1 MQTDQTIK
9 QDEGKR
15 RLSLVPQRIIHEIA
29 AVREFGI
36 VKYPE
41 ESWRQVELQRY
52 LDAALRHMS
61 AMVSDG
67 IDSRAE
73 DSGLL
78 HASHAACNLAFIL
91 ELLKEVPTYES
102 STDHTNAVT

>member
-9 QDEGKR
+9 QDADKR

-29 AVREFGI
+29 AVREFGNI
-36 VKYPE
+36 KYPE
-41 ESWRQVELQRY
+41 ESWREVELNRY

-67 IDSRAE
+67 ITSRAE

-91 ELLKEVPTYES
+91 ELLKEVPTHES
-102 STDHTNAVT
+102 SPDHTNPTA